1 MKHYFLS
8 EDDAKPKVEEE
19 ITQDTGGDG
28 TDEDGEV

>member
-1 MKHYFLS
+1 MKAGFYKNYPL
-8 EDDAKPKVEEE
+8 EREEE